1 MKPLRS
7 LRFLVLGVL
16 ALALAAAGWS
26 GWSWYQT
33 SLADHDHAAALA
45 AARQFTIDFV
55 SISAATVDADIQR
68 VTTAT
73 TGDFAGEYTRGKTQV
88 RAAVVENEVQSQ
100 GTVLRAALVS
110 GDSDSAEVL
119 VAVDAT
125 VRNVKAPQGRPAH
138 YRIKVDLVKEDG
150 RWLVS
155 KLEFVG

>member
-1 MKPLRS
+1 VKRLQ
-7 LRFLVLGVL
+7 LLVFGVL
-16 ALALAAAGWS
+16 ALAIAAAGWS
-26 GWSWYQT
+26 GWRLYSRQVVER
-33 SLADHDHAAALA
+33 DHAAAIA

-55 SISAATVDADIQR
+55 SISAATVDSDIQR
-68 VTTAT
+68 VTAGA

-88 RAAVVENEVQSQ
+88 RAAVVDNEVRSE
-100 GTVLRAALVS
+100 GTVLRAGLVS
-110 GDSDSAEVL
+110 GDADSAVVL

-138 YRIKVDLVKEDG
+138 YRIKVDMVKEEG

>member
-1 MKPLRS
+1 MKRLR
-7 LRFLVLGVL
+7 LLTFGVL
-16 ALALAAAGWS
+16 ALAVAAAAWS
-26 GWSWYQT
+26 GVRLYERH
-33 SLADHDHAAALA
+33 AAERDHAAAVA

-55 SISAATVDADIQR
+55 SISAATVDTDIQR
-68 VTTAT
+68 VTSGS

-88 RAAVVENEVQSQ
+88 RAAVVENEVRSE
-100 GTVLRAALVS
+100 GAVLRAGLVS
-110 GDSDSAEVL
+110 GDSDSAVVL

-138 YRIKVDLVKEDG
+138 YRIKVDMVKEEG